1 MKNMYA
7 VKFLY
12 QTKFYTK
19 ENELIE
25 DIIPSWE
32 ERIILI
38 KASSME
44 EANAKSE
51 KYAKEYEGDY
61 INTDNQILKTRL
73 YEILDVFLVFD
84 TNSRINIE
92 VYSKMFTASE
102 ETVRQIFD
110 IEYPIEE

>member
-7 VKFLY
+7 VKCLY

-19 ENELIE
+19 DNELIE
-25 DIIPSWE
+25 DILSSWE

-44 EANAKSE
+44 EADKKCE

-61 INTDNQILKTRL
+61 INTDNQIFKTRL
-73 YEILDVFLVFD
+73 YAILDIFWTFD
-84 TNSRINIE
+84 TNSRTNVE
-92 VYSKMFTASE
+92 VYSHMFDATE
-102 ETVRQIFD
+102 EEVEQMLD
-110 IEYPIEE
+110 IEYPIEK